1 MLINFSN
8 HPSEYW
14 GKKQLEAA
22 RGYGEIKEIP
32 FPAVDPNA
40 SYDDIQ
46 AMTEY
51 YVKEI
56 LAIAK
61 NQHVTVHIMGEMT
74 FTYLVVNQLK
84 ELGIECIASTSV
96 RDAEVT
102 SDGRK
107 ISDFQFVKFRRY

>member
-22 RGYGEIKEIP
+22 REYGEIKEIP

-46 AMTEY
+46 AMAEC
-51 YVKEI
+51 YVLKI
-56 LAIAK
+56 QAIAQ

>member
-8 HPSEYW
+8 HPLATWSKE
-14 GKKQLEAA
+14 QIEASKV
-22 RGYGEIKEIP
+22 YGEIKDIP
-32 FPAVDPNA
+32 FPAIDPAA

-46 AMTEY
+46 LLADQ
-51 YVKEI
+51 YVHNI
-56 LAIAK
+56 LSTAGDRQI
-61 NQHVTVHIMGEMT
+61 TVHIMGEMT
-74 FTYLVVNQLK
+74 FTYLVVSRLK
-84 ELGIECIASTSV
+84 KKGIECIASTSV